1 MSVTDN
7 KSGPTWVWVHGYL
20 GSSKIWSSALSSLSQ
35 THRIVAIDLPGFGAR
50 TSEVSPNTIS
60 EFAAQILADLTVRGI
75 HEFGLLG
82 HSMGGQISQEVAI
95 QAPDRVKALVLYGTG
110 PVGAMPG
117 RFETI
122 ERSRER
128 LREDGVVSTAE
139 RIAAKW
145 FVDLDASPPWAWVR
159 QLASTVSVASADRCL
174 EAMGNWRREDDL
186 ESIAC
191 PTQIVWGEHDR
202 SYAWAEQLKLW
213 SRIKDVS
220 LAVLPRAS
228 HAAHLEAP
236 GLFETVVGEFM
247 RNAYGDAIGANTSA
261 RR

>member
-1 MSVTDN
+1 
-7 KSGPTWVWVHGYL
+7 
-20 GSSKIWSSALSSLSQ
+20 
-35 THRIVAIDLPGFGAR
+35 
-50 TSEVSPNTIS
+50 
-60 EFAAQILADLTVRGI
+60 
-75 HEFGLLG
+75 
-82 HSMGGQISQEVAI
+82 
-95 QAPDRVKALVLYGTG
+95 
-110 PVGAMPG
+110 
-117 RFETI
+117 
-122 ERSRER
+122 
-128 LREDGVVSTAE
+128 
-139 RIAAKW
+139 
-145 FVDLDASPPWAWVR
+145 
-159 QLASTVSVASADRCL
+159 VSVASADRCL

-247 RNAYGDAIGANTSA
+247 RNAYGDAIGASTSA